1 MKQNNEKNRKSLDR
15 ALERAFNRCNL
26 EGENCDV
33 WGVLMRYKAI
43 RELPE
48 AEIDKIY
55 DQIVTGLGFKG
66 GKSW

>member
-1 MKQNNEKNRKSLDR
+1 MKQTDEKGRKRLDD
-15 ALERAFNRCNL
+15 ATERAFNRCNL